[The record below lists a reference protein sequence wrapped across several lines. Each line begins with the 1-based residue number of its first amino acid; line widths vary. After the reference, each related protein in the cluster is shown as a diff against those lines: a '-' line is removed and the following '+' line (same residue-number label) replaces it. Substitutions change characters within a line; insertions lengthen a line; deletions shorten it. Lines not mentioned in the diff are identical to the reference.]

1 MSKLTKLITLSSL
14 LLGVSTASATVTSTG
29 VDSTAGPNWRTA
41 AALETDNEYGTAGYV
56 VFGLNEVDSVYT
68 QPFDVSDT
76 NAANSYNLPAG
87 ISVSTVDT
95 TIAMW
100 SGNGN
105 FGTMEDPG
113 DGNALTS
120 APVLA
125 NSSGTRQFTITRA
138 ASERFSITIMVA
150 SGDGENT
157 GYTVAVDDGSGSASS
172 DYTHVANGLA
182 YHVFD
187 VSDGNSDILINLT
200 STPQNRSLVGI
211 AFDIDTVDLSNP
223 SDLNSNGI
231 GDSWEEFY
239 FGGIGIVD
247 PAADEETDGLTNLE
261 EWQNLT
267 HPKFADS
274 DSDGLEDG
282 EEVKTHS
289 TSPIDN
295 DTDDDG
301 YDDKFEVDNLASG
314 FDPLVDDSDEDPDN
328 DGLDNAAELVNST
341 DAIDPD
347 SDDDTIDDGDEVGGN
362 VNPYNGGIL
371 GVAPGDP
378 TDPNNPDSDGDD
390 INDFAEIDI
399 ANGFVTDPNNADTD
413 GDQISDNAEISNGSD
428 PTDSGSIPFST
439 VTSVGVDSTAGP
451 NWRTSAQFET
461 DQEYGT
467 AGYVIFGLN
476 EADAVYDANFDVSD
490 ANLLNAYSLPAG
502 ISVSTVDTNIGMWSG
517 NAANFGEIED
527 PGNGNAITN
536 APVLA
541 NSTGTRQFTVTRAA
555 SAPFRITVMMAS
567 GDDQSTEYTV
577 TIADGSG
584 SASSNYA
591 HVANGLAYHVFD
603 ISAGNSD
610 VLIDIASNPENR
622 SLMGIAFDTKN
633 GGLRVTDIS
642 VATNGDVSLTWN
654 SRSSLGTTYAV
665 FSTDDLSLPLE
676 DWPEIDDGIDTG
688 GDSTTFVIPSA
699 LLADADKLFFFVRK
713 N

>member
-1 MSKLTKLITLSSL
+1 MSQLTKVIT
-14 LLGVSTASATVTSTG
+14 VSTLLFSMAGATVTSIG
-29 VDSTAGPNWRTA
+29 VDSTAGPNWRTSA
-41 AALETDNEYGTAGYV
+41 QLETDNEYGTAGYV
-56 VFGLNEVDSVYT
+56 IFGLNEADAVYN
-68 QPFDVSDT
+68 PDFDVSDANLL
-76 NAANSYNLPAG
+76 NAYNLPAG

-100 SGNGN
+100 SGNAAN
-105 FGTMEDPG
+105 FGEIEDPG
-113 DGNALTS
+113 NGNAITN

-125 NSSGTRQFTITRA
+125 NSAGTKQFTVTRA
-138 ASERFSITIMVA
+138 ASESLRITVMMA
-150 SGDGENT
+150 SGDDQSTE
-157 GYTVAVDDGSGSASS
+157 YTVAIDDGSGSVSS
-172 DYTHVANGLA
+172 NYAHLTNGLA

-187 VSDGNSDILINLT
+187 VVNSSSDVLIKIT
-200 STPQNRSLVGI
+200 STPENRSLVGI
-211 AFDIDTVDLSNP
+211 AFDINTVDLSNP

-267 HPKFADS
+267 NPKFADS

>member
-1 MSKLTKLITLSSL
+1 M
-14 LLGVSTASATVTSTG
+14 
-29 VDSTAGPNWRTA
+29 
-41 AALETDNEYGTAGYV
+41 
-56 VFGLNEVDSVYT
+56 
-68 QPFDVSDT
+68 
-76 NAANSYNLPAG
+76 
-87 ISVSTVDT
+87 
-95 TIAMW
+95 
-100 SGNGN
+100 
-105 FGTMEDPG
+105 
-113 DGNALTS
+113 
-120 APVLA
+120 
-125 NSSGTRQFTITRA
+125 
-138 ASERFSITIMVA
+138 
-150 SGDGENT
+150 
-157 GYTVAVDDGSGSASS
+157 
-172 DYTHVANGLA
+172 
-182 YHVFD
+182 
-187 VSDGNSDILINLT
+187 
-200 STPQNRSLVGI
+200 
-211 AFDIDTVDLSNP
+211 
-223 SDLNSNGI
+223 
-231 GDSWEEFY
+231 
-239 FGGIGIVD
+239 
-247 PAADEETDGLTNLE
+247 
-261 EWQNLT
+261 
-267 HPKFADS
+267 
-274 DSDGLEDG
+274 
-282 EEVKTHS
+282 
-289 TSPIDN
+289 
-295 DTDDDG
+295 
-301 YDDKFEVDNLASG
+301 
-314 FDPLVDDSDEDPDN
+314 
-328 DGLDNAAELVNST
+328 
-341 DAIDPD
+341 
-347 SDDDTIDDGDEVGGN
+347 
-362 VNPYNGGIL
+362 
-371 GVAPGDP
+371 
-378 TDPNNPDSDGDD
+378 
-390 INDFAEIDI
+390 
-399 ANGFVTDPNNADTD
+399 
-413 GDQISDNAEISNGSD
+413 
-428 PTDSGSIPFST
+428 
-439 VTSVGVDSTAGP
+439 
-451 NWRTSAQFET
+451 
-461 DQEYGT
+461 
-467 AGYVIFGLN
+467 IFGLN